1 MIVDLSQTQ
10 RALLLRQLR
19 NAVALQI
26 ELWEVTSA
34 MAEHLRCELDEVAEE
49 VQSFSITADT
59 GLELNFDDLD
69 ELLGIG
75 LPLVRRGGPLPNAC
89 PVQ

>member
-1 MIVDLSQTQ
+1 
-10 RALLLRQLR
+10 
-19 NAVALQI
+19 
-26 ELWEVTSA
+26 
-34 MAEHLRCELDEVAEE
+34 

>member
-1 MIVDLSQTQ
+1 MRIDLNPTE
-10 RALLLRQLR
+10 RELLLRQLR

-34 MAEHLRCELDEVAEE
+34 MAEQLRCELDEVADQ

-75 LPLVRRGGPLPNAC
+75 LPRLTIGGPLPGK
-89 PVQ
+89 